1 MKSNTKITSVS
12 SYIKAIFDLRKSR
25 KDDYSI
31 SSYWFFRGQ
40 KNSSWGICPNIF
52 RGDIL
57 EYEFESI
64 QTALRQ
70 RPYDFRDCRSDFEIL
85 TKLQHYG
92 LGTRLLDV
100 TLNPLVALY
109 FATED
114 YKEYIPGKDGR
125 GKYVP
130 RDGKIVYHYG
140 YGHKVNELDVRI
152 SSALPF
158 IDFREDLTL
167 SALLGYLCK
176 EKVINSDEAGSLE
189 ENKYEKFIHSI
200 QSNNFLLS
208 AHSNDRLIKQS
219 GAFVIPSAIKI
230 KPTSLEIGDYLVQK
244 ARCDLDEVFESEYFI
259 IPSAKKQDIREE
271 LDFLNINEATLFPEL
286 EHQLQYLQNRK
297 LPEPGKVEIYEKF
310 VPQIS
315 KILKSMPET
324 PTLSQPQPDIQ
335 AIIHKYIPDDSDLAL
350 HIINIIEENISIID
364 WWMKDSVISR
374 INRGITRALQ
384 EKMAMTTCKTL
395 SNKII
400 EDLLHPQ
407 NFREE

>member
-92 LGTRLLDV
+92 LETRLLDV

-114 YKEYIPGKDGR
+114 YKEYVPGKDGR

-176 EKVINSDEAGSLE
+176 EKVIDSDEAGSLE

-200 QSNNFLLS
+200 QSNSFLLS

-230 KPTSLEIGDYLVQK
+230 KPTPLEIGDYLVQK

-315 KILKSMPET
+315 EIPKSIPET

-335 AIIHKYIPDDSDLAL
+335 AIIRKYIPDDSNLSL
-350 HIINIIEENISIID
+350 HIINIIAENISIID

-384 EKMAMTTCKTL
+384 EKMPMTTCKTL